1 MADSAATNSA
11 DDAVPFGTLVAEC
24 DELSNCAELR
34 GGSVAGSNE
43 PVAELDNGCNVTVE
57 LTTA

>member
-1 MADSAATNSA
+1 MADCAATNSV
-11 DDAVPFGTLVAEC
+11 DDAVPFGTLVSTC

-34 GGSVAGSNE
+34 EGSVAGSTE
-43 PVAELDNGCNVTVE
+43 PVAELDNGCNLTVE

>member
-1 MADSAATNSA
+1 MADCAATNSV
-11 DDAVPFGTLVAEC
+11 DDAVPFGTRVAKC
-24 DELSNCAELR
+24 DELSNRAELR
-34 GGSVAGSNE
+34 VDSVAELAE

>member
-1 MADSAATNSA
+1 MADSAATSSV
-11 DDAVPFGTLVAEC
+11 DDAVPFGTLVAKC

-34 GGSVAGSNE
+34 VGSAAELVE